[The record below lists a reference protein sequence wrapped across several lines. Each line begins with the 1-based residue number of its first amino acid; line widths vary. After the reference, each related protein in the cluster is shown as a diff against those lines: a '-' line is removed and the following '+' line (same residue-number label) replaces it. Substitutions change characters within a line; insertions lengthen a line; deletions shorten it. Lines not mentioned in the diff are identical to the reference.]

1 MSRLRKLFSVAVLVA
16 VLSMA
21 LAVPAYAY
29 EGRGGDKV
37 VVAAGEVIN
46 DDLFVGAG
54 EFVMDGTVN
63 GDVVAAGS
71 TITINGTVNGNLV
84 AAGQTIVV
92 NGTVTG
98 DVWAAGYALYWG
110 EKAQVGGDVIGAG
123 YSLEL
128 RQGSTVARDAMLA
141 AYQILLGADVT
152 RNVEVGAA
160 AFELAGTVG
169 GNLKAEVGE
178 AGGTQSGPPPGMFMG
193 QSTIPLPVVRQG
205 ITIDP
210 SARIAGNLEYTQN
223 TDLTFPAGVVAGSVK
238 RIVPPPSTAE
248 PKAAETAAQ
257 KTGGWALKYLRAV
270 ITILVLGFLLLWLL
284 PRFVKGLAG
293 KLENRP
299 WPSLGWGVVAYAG
312 FFFVCLLVV
321 FVMILGG
328 VVFGLLTLG
337 GLSGTTI
344 WLGMLSLFALILG
357 FVLVTSYLAKIVFGM
372 AAGRWILRSLNSP
385 LAEHRFWPMV
395 IGVIITLAVIA
406 LLSFPLIP
414 GFLGGLLN
422 FVVILFGLGALWLWL
437 RDALRGEA
445 AVAA

>member
-1 MSRLRKLFSVAVLVA
+1 MSILRKILSVLVLVI

-21 LAVPAYAY
+21 FAVPAYAY
-29 EGRGGDKV
+29 EGRGGDQV
-37 VVAAGEVIN
+37 IVGADEVIN
-46 DDLFVGAG
+46 DDLFVAAG
-54 EFVMDGTVN
+54 EFVLDGTVN
-63 GDVVAAGS
+63 GDVVSTGS
-71 TITINGTVNGNLV
+71 MITINGTVKGNLV

-92 NGTVTG
+92 NGTVEG
-98 DVWAAGYALYWG
+98 DVWAAGYALQWG
-110 EKAQVGGDVIGAG
+110 EHAKVGGDVLGAG

-128 RQGSTVARDAMLA
+128 VKGSTVGRDAMLGG
-141 AYQILLGADVT
+141 YQVLLGAGVT
-152 RNVEVGAA
+152 RNVEVGAE
-160 AFELAGTVG
+160 AFEIAGAVG
-169 GNLKAEVGE
+169 GNVKAEVGE
-178 AGGTQSGPPPGMFMG
+178 AGGAQSGPPPGMFMG
-193 QSTIPLPVVRQG
+193 QSRIPLPIVRQG

-210 SARIAGNLEYTQN
+210 SARIDGNLEYTQN
-223 TDLTFPAGVVAGSVK
+223 TNLAFPAGVVAGSVQ
-238 RIVPPPSTAE
+238 RIAPPPSRSE
-248 PKAAETAAQ
+248 PKAVETPAQ
-257 KTGGWALKYLRAV
+257 KTGEWALKYLRAV
-270 ITILVLGFLLLWLL
+270 VTILVLGLLLLWLL
-284 PRFVKGLAG
+284 PAFVKGLAG

-312 FFFVCLLVV
+312 FFFLSLLII

-357 FVLVTSYLAKIVFGM
+357 FVLVTSYLAKIIFGM

-385 LAEHRFWPMV
+385 LAEHRFWPMI
-395 IGVIITLAVIA
+395 IGVVITLAVIA

-422 FVVILFGLGALWLWL
+422 FAVILFGLGALWLWL
-437 RDALRGEA
+437 RDRLGGKA